1 MTPRARRWALLTL
14 VVTLAVAWVAVP
26 VWLLQ
31 PLAPQTPQAVEWSW
45 QLRRTAP
52 IGMALFALV
61 SLGLAAWLWPATVS
75 TLVPTP
81 VVAPP
86 AGQAGAARPA
96 VTRAALVLLVAATT
110 GAAWFARQNHFEWM
124 FRPFPDARFVAV
136 AEAGDLPAD
145 APVIGVAADGQALA
159 FPITRI
165 GYHHLVNTTLGDVPI
180 VATY

>member
-1 MTPRARRWALLTL
+1 MTLRARSWALLAL
-14 VVTLAVAWVAVP
+14 VVGVAIAWVAVP

-45 QLRRTAP
+45 QLRRAAP
-52 IGMALFALV
+52 MATTLIMLV
-61 SLGLAAWLWPATVS
+61 SLALAAVLWRTPAAEVAGTGR
-75 TLVPTP
+75 TGLRRALVR
-81 VVAPP
+81 V
-86 AGQAGAARPA
+86 
-96 VTRAALVLLVAATT
+96 ALVLLVAASAGT
-110 GAAWFARQNHFEWM
+110 AWFARQNHFEWK
-124 FRPFPDARFVAV
+124 FRPFPDARFVA
-136 AEAGDLPAD
+136 AADAGDLPAE